1 MIVST
6 CELLA
11 DRCYG
16 ADRGKC
22 TAAECAERRA
32 HVPQALAIR
41 GYRLERR
48 ATRTVH
54 VARGVHIVIDEG
66 CAGGPKP
73 AGASPPHIAHKAS
86 LTPISTGKGASPS
99 EGERAAGL
107 PFSGFI

>member
-1 MIVST
+1 MRR
-6 CELLA
+6 CERRP
-11 DRCYG
+11 RCKHAPPPARPG
-16 ADRGKC
+16 
-22 TAAECAERRA
+22 ECAERRA